1 MIGSRKQCTY
11 FFIKHEYVTIGDR
24 EKLQW
29 NEDNW
34 NDILWL
40 WDIGSQSLEI
50 KDMSMLQEDNQTL
63 SNDEI
68 NFNSS
73 DDLEM
78 EEMANDEQGR
88 LFLQDK

>member
-1 MIGSRKQCTY
+1 
-11 FFIKHEYVTIGDR
+11 
-24 EKLQW
+24 
-29 NEDNW
+29 
-34 NDILWL
+34 
-40 WDIGSQSLEI
+40 
-50 KDMSMLQEDNQTL
+50 MLQKDNQTL

-73 DDLEM
+73 DDLDEEM

>member
-1 MIGSRKQCTY
+1 
-11 FFIKHEYVTIGDR
+11 V
-24 EKLQW
+24 
-29 NEDNW
+29 
-34 NDILWL
+34 

-50 KDMSMLQEDNQTL
+50 KKDMSMLQKDNQAL

-73 DDLEM
+73 DDLNEEM
-78 EEMANDEQGR
+78 EEIANDEQGR

>member
-1 MIGSRKQCTY
+1 MP
-11 FFIKHEYVTIGDR
+11 
-24 EKLQW
+24 
-29 NEDNW
+29 
-34 NDILWL
+34 
-40 WDIGSQSLEI
+40 
-50 KDMSMLQEDNQTL
+50 MLQKDNQTL

-73 DDLEM
+73 DDLDEEM

>member
-1 MIGSRKQCTY
+1 
-11 FFIKHEYVTIGDR
+11 
-24 EKLQW
+24 
-29 NEDNW
+29 
-34 NDILWL
+34 
-40 WDIGSQSLEI
+40 
-50 KDMSMLQEDNQTL
+50 MLQEDNQTL

>member
-1 MIGSRKQCTY
+1 LIGSRKQCTY
-11 FFIKHEYVTIGDR
+11 FVIKHEYVTIGDR

-29 NEDNW
+29 DEDNW

-50 KDMSMLQEDNQTL
+50 KRDMSEDNQTL

-68 NFNSS
+68 NFNSF
-73 DDLEM
+73 DDSNE
-78 EEMANDEQGR
+78 
-88 LFLQDK
+88 